1 MDKEELRI
9 LRIMEEV
16 ENRGSITQRELA
28 GKLGLS
34 IGMTNIFI
42 KRIIK
47 KGYMKITTIP
57 PRRLTY
63 IITPKGFMEK
73 SRLTVEYLKYS
84 LDFYRTIKTQIEERL
99 VEIEKA
105 GFETL
110 VFYGTGDICELAY
123 LFLNETGMS
132 LAAVADDTDSGSV
145 LQMPVI
151 PPEKLSD
158 VKWDALLITAL
169 EDVDVKQR
177 KLSGLGIEAKKIFTL
192 Q

>member
-16 ENRGSITQRELA
+16 ENSDSITQRELA
-28 GKLGLS
+28 GKLGIS

-73 SRLTVEYLKYS
+73 SRLTMEYLKYS

-99 VEIEKA
+99 IEIENA
-105 GFETL
+105 GCETL

-123 LFLNETGMS
+123 LFLGETGMT
-132 LAAVADDTDSGSV
+132 LTAVVDDAGSGSV
-145 LQMPVI
+145 FQVPVI
-151 PPEKLSD
+151 PPERLQD
-158 VKWDALLITAL
+158 VSWDALLITTLDDLDA
-169 EDVDVKQR
+169 KQQR
-177 KLSGLGIEAKKIFTL
+177 LSDLGIETDKMYTL

>member
-16 ENRGSITQRELA
+16 ENSDSITQRELA
-28 GKLGLS
+28 GKLGIS

-73 SRLTVEYLKYS
+73 SRLTMEYLKYS

-99 VEIEKA
+99 IEIENA

-110 VFYGTGDICELAY
+110 AFYGTGDICELAY
-123 LFLNETGMS
+123 LFLGETGMT
-132 LAAVADDTDSGSV
+132 LAVVVDDSGSGTV
-145 LQMPVI
+145 FQVPVI
-151 PPEKLSD
+151 LPEKLVD

-169 EDVDVKQR
+169 DDMDEKRRRLLD
-177 KLSGLGIEAKKIFTL
+177 LGVEAEKIYTL

>member
-16 ENRGSITQRELA
+16 ENKDDITQRELA
-28 GKLGLS
+28 GKLGIS

-57 PRRLTY
+57 PRRLAY

-73 SRLTVEYLKYS
+73 SRLTMEYLRYS
-84 LDFYRTIKTQIEERL
+84 LDFYRSIKTQIEERL
-99 VEIEKA
+99 VEIEEA
-105 GFETL
+105 GCKM
-110 VFYGTGDICELAY
+110 VAFYGTGDICELAC
-123 LFLNETGMS
+123 LFLGETGMT
-132 LAAVADDTDSGSV
+132 LGAIAEDTGTGSV
-145 LQMPVI
+145 FHTPVI
-151 PPEKLSD
+151 PPEKLPEMQ
-158 VKWDALLITAL
+158 WDALLITTL
-169 EDVDVKQR
+169 EDMDTKRQ
-177 KLSGLGIEAKKIFTL
+177 KLTNLGIENEKIYTL

>member
-1 MDKEELRI
+1 MDKEEIRI

-16 ENRGSITQRELA
+16 ENSESITQRELA
-28 GKLGLS
+28 GKLGIS

-73 SRLTVEYLKYS
+73 SRLTMEYLKYS
-84 LDFYRTIKTQIEERL
+84 LDFYRSIKTKIEERL
-99 VEIEKA
+99 VEMEHA
-105 GFETL
+105 GYGEL
-110 VFYGTGDICELAY
+110 AFYGTGDICELAY
-123 LFLNETGMS
+123 LFMGETGMT
-132 LAAVADDTDSGSV
+132 LAAVADDAGVGS
-145 LQMPVI
+145 MFHMEVI
-151 PPEKLSD
+151 PPERLPEVS
-158 VKWDALLITAL
+158 WDALLITTL
-169 EDVDVKQR
+169 EDVNTKQQT
-177 KLSGLGIEAKKIFTL
+177 LSDLGIEAEIIYTL

>member
-16 ENRGSITQRELA
+16 ENSDSITQRELA
-28 GKLGLS
+28 GKLGIS

-73 SRLTVEYLKYS
+73 SRLTMEYLKYS

-99 VEIEKA
+99 VEIESA
-105 GFETL
+105 GCETL

-123 LFLNETGMS
+123 LFLNEMGMI
-132 LAAVADDTDSGSV
+132 LTAVVDDSDHGTV
-145 LQMPVI
+145 FQKQVI
-151 PPEKLSD
+151 PPEKLMD
-158 VKWDALLITAL
+158 VGWDALLITSL
-169 EDVDVKQR
+169 DDVDVKR
-177 KLSGLGIEAKKIFTL
+177 RRLSDLGVEAGKVYTL

>member
-16 ENRGSITQRELA
+16 ENSDSITQRELA
-28 GKLGLS
+28 GKLGIS

-63 IITPKGFMEK
+63 IITPKGFIEK
-73 SRLTVEYLKYS
+73 SRLTMEYLKYS
-84 LDFYRTIKTQIEERL
+84 LDFYRKIKTQIEERL
-99 VEIEKA
+99 IEMENA

-110 VFYGTGDICELAY
+110 AFYGTGDICELAY
-123 LFLNETGMS
+123 LFLSETGMT
-132 LAAVADDTDSGSV
+132 LTAVADDAGGGSMF
-145 LQMPVI
+145 QMPVI
-151 PPEKLSD
+151 HPEKLSD
-158 VKWDALLITAL
+158 MTWDALLITSLDDL
-169 EDVDVKQR
+169 ELKRR
-177 KLSGLGIEAKKIFTL
+177 KLSDLGIETEKVYTL

>member
-16 ENRGSITQRELA
+16 ENSDSITQRELA
-28 GKLGLS
+28 GKLGIS

-47 KGYMKITTIP
+47 KGYIKITTIP

-73 SRLTVEYLKYS
+73 SRLTMEYLKYS
-84 LDFYRTIKTQIEERL
+84 LDFYRKIKTQIEERL
-99 VEIEKA
+99 IEMENA
-105 GFETL
+105 GFEIL
-110 VFYGTGDICELAY
+110 AFYGTGDICELAY
-123 LFLNETGMS
+123 LFLSETEMT
-132 LAAVADDTDSGSV
+132 LAAVVDDTGAGTMF
-145 LQMPVI
+145 QMPVI
-151 PPEKLSD
+151 PPEKLSGMA
-158 VKWDALLITAL
+158 WDALLITSLDDL
-169 EDVDVKQR
+169 ELKRR
-177 KLSGLGIEAKKIFTL
+177 KLSDLGIEAEKVYTL

>member
-16 ENRGSITQRELA
+16 ENAENITQRELA
-28 GKLGLS
+28 GKLGIS

-73 SRLTVEYLKYS
+73 SRLTMEYLKYS
-84 LDFYRTIKTQIEERL
+84 LNFYRSIKTRIEEGL
-99 VEIEKA
+99 IGMEKA
-105 GFETL
+105 GIRTL
-110 VFYGTGDICELAY
+110 AFYGTGDICELAY
-123 LFLNETGMS
+123 LFLGETGMT
-132 LAAVADDTDSGSV
+132 LAAVADDTGSGT
-145 LQMPVI
+145 LFQMPVI
-151 PPEKLSD
+151 LPEGLPEVS
-158 VKWDALLITAL
+158 WDALLITTIENVEA
-169 EDVDVKQR
+169 KQQR
-177 KLSGLGIEAKKIFTL
+177 LSDLGIEAEKIYTL

>member
-16 ENRGSITQRELA
+16 ENKDSITQRELA
-28 GKLGLS
+28 GKLGIS

-73 SRLTVEYLKYS
+73 SRLTMEYLKYS
-84 LDFYRTIKTQIEERL
+84 LDFYRSIKTQIEERL
-99 VEIEKA
+99 VEIEKT
-105 GFETL
+105 GCETL
-110 VFYGTGDICELAY
+110 VFYGIGDICELAY
-123 LFLNETGMS
+123 LFLGETGMT
-132 LAAVADDTDSGSV
+132 LAAVVDDTGSGSV
-145 LQMPVI
+145 FQVPIL
-151 PPEKLSD
+151 PPEKLSE
-158 VKWDALLITAL
+158 VKWDALLITTLDDMDA
-169 EDVDVKQR
+169 KR
-177 KLSGLGIEAKKIFTL
+177 HKLSDMGVETKKIYTL